1 MTRRSAL
8 VTLAIGLLTLF
19 AAAVPRDGLTQS
31 ALASFAQDELVI
43 EGADG
48 RRHSF
53 QVELALEPRQQSQ
66 GLMYRKRMAADAGM
80 LFIYQPTRPVAMW
93 MQNTYIPLDMIFIQ
107 ADGEISKIVQR
118 TVPLSQE
125 TISSDRPVR
134 AVLEV
139 NGGTAARLELKP
151 GDRVVHA
158 LIGGAP

>member
-1 MTRRSAL
+1 MTRRVIL
-8 VTLAIGLLTLF
+8 LIGLLALF
-19 AAAVPRDGLTQS
+19 ADPRGAWAQG
-31 ALASFAQDELVI
+31 ALASFERDELVI
-43 EGADG
+43 ERADG
-48 RRHSF
+48 GSHRF
-53 QVELALEPRQQSQ
+53 DIELALEPQQQAQ
-66 GLMYRKRMAADAGM
+66 GLMYRRKMAPEAGM
-80 LFIYQPTRPVAMW
+80 LFIYEPVRQVAMW

-107 ADGEISKIVQR
+107 ADGQIVKIVER

-139 NGGTAARLELKP
+139 NGGTAARLDLKP